1 MTLFDPPPAPASWR
15 PTTPGAAEAIAAGEA
30 RADADIRTGLTSLR
44 AIAANA
50 DDISTSGDAT
60 GKRLL
65 APERQMLAGMLDH
78 LERSVA
84 AHLTKENRHA

>member
-1 MTLFDPPPAPASWR
+1 MTLFDPPPGPASWR
-15 PTTPGAAEAIAAGEA
+15 PTTPGAADEI
-30 RADADIRTGLTSLR
+30 TV
-44 AIAANA
+44 
-50 DDISTSGDAT
+50 SGDAT

-65 APERQMLAGMLDH
+65 VPERQMLAGMLDH